1 MKTVYHWL
9 SICFNHSL
17 RVFWY
22 QEAAASATDAGI
34 HKKNVMVM
42 QLGMSFGH
50 STTNNVTDIKW
61 LNGIYENSYIFWSSG
76 LLVKDFTQ
84 TIETET
90 KEQKGG
96 FLDMLLGSLAVII
109 LEIMS
114 ASKD

>member
-1 MKTVYHWL
+1 
-9 SICFNHSL
+9 
-17 RVFWY
+17 
-22 QEAAASATDAGI
+22 
-34 HKKNVMVM
+34 MVM

-90 KEQKGG
+90 K
-96 FLDMLLGSLAVII
+96 
-109 LEIMS
+109 
-114 ASKD
+114 

>member
-1 MKTVYHWL
+1 MEEF
-9 SICFNHSL
+9 I
-17 RVFWY
+17 
-22 QEAAASATDAGI
+22 
-34 HKKNVMVM
+34 KNVMVM

-50 STTNNVTDIKW
+50 SITNNNVTDIKW

-76 LLVKDFTQ
+76 LLIKGFTQ
-84 TIETET
+84 TIETES